1 MIAAMETLGVV
12 DKPEDLGLSAD
23 RLARIGPFF
32 EERYVR
38 RGALAGVLTAV
49 ARRGQ
54 LAHLSCSGVREVSTE
69 APMTPDTVFRVYS
82 MTKPIVSVALMKL
95 YEEGRFQL
103 DDPVSRFIPEFAE
116 LRVWDDG
123 TPLAY
128 RTVYPERPMQIRDLL
143 THTSGLTYGFM
154 TRHPVDA
161 LYRRRG
167 VEGRTAALAPTE
179 DEPSV
184 DLAEMV
190 AKLAELPLQF
200 SPGTRWNYSVSTD
213 VCGHLVEVIS
223 GQPLDRFLAAR
234 LFEPLRMVDTGFVVS
249 AEQADRLAA
258 CYAVTAADKLAVAD
272 PVATS
277 SYRSMPTFLSG
288 GGGLVSTAA
297 DYLRFT
303 LMLLNGGELDGARV
317 LGRKTV
323 EFMTLNHL
331 PTGGD
336 LASMGQRVF
345 SETTYEGIGFG
356 LGFSVMLDPARAA
369 VVGSVG
375 EYAWGG
381 AASTMFWVDPREE
394 LVGLLLTQLIPSSS
408 YPLRREMKALT
419 YQALID

>member
-1 MIAAMETLGVV
+1 MIAAMDTLTVV
-12 DKPEDLGLSAD
+12 DKPEDLGLSGE

-32 EERYVR
+32 EDRYVR
-38 RGALAGVLTAV
+38 TGMLPGVLTAV

-54 LAHLSCSGVREVSTE
+54 VATLACSGQRDAATG
-69 APMTPDTVFRVYS
+69 APLTADTIFRIYS
-82 MTKPIVSVALMKL
+82 MTKPIVSVALMTL

-103 DDPVSRFIPEFAE
+103 DDPVARFIPEFAD

-128 RTVYPERPMQIRDLL
+128 RTTYPERPMEVRDLL

-154 TRHPVDA
+154 GRHPVDA
-161 LYRRRG
+161 LYRRAG
-167 VEGRTAALAPTE
+167 VEGRAVLAPTE
-179 DEPSV
+179 GAPSS
-184 DLAEMV
+184 DLAEMI
-190 AKLAELPLQF
+190 AKLADLPLQF
-200 SPGTRWNYSVSTD
+200 SPGARWNYSVSTD
-213 VCGHLVEVIS
+213 VCGRLVEVLS
-223 GQPLDRFLAAR
+223 GQPLDRFLAGR
-234 LFEPLRMVDTGFVVS
+234 IFEPLRMVDTGFLVTS
-249 AEQADRLAA
+249 EQAERLAA
-258 CYAVTAADKLAVAD
+258 CYALTAKDKLAPVD

-277 SYRSMPTFLSG
+277 TYRSAPTFLSG
-288 GGGLVSTAA
+288 GGGLVSTAS
-297 DYLRFT
+297 DYVRFA

-317 LGRKTV
+317 LGRRTV
-323 EFMTLNHL
+323 EYMTTNHL

-369 VVGSVG
+369 VIGSVG

-394 LVGLLLTQLIPSSS
+394 LVGVLLTQLIPSSA

>member
-1 MIAAMETLGVV
+1 MIGRMQTLAVV
-12 DKPEDLGLSAD
+12 DKPEDLGLSTD

-32 EERYVR
+32 EDRYVR
-38 RGALAGVLTAV
+38 TGRLPGVLTAV

-54 LAHLSCSGVREVSTE
+54 LAHLSCSGPRDVATG
-69 APMTPDTVFRVYS
+69 APLALDTIFRIYS
-82 MTKPIVSVALMKL
+82 MTKPIASVALMTL

-103 DDPVSRFIPEFAE
+103 DDPVSRFIPEFAD

-123 TPLAY
+123 TPLAF
-128 RTVYPERPMQIRDLL
+128 RTTYPERPMQVRDLL

-154 TRHPVDA
+154 GRHPVDA
-161 LYRRRG
+161 LYRRIG
-167 VEGRTAALAPTE
+167 VEGRAVLAPME
-179 DEPSV
+179 GEPSL

-190 AKLAELPLQF
+190 ARLAELPLQF

-213 VCGHLVEVIS
+213 VCGRLVELLS
-223 GQPLDRFLAAR
+223 GEPLDRFLASR
-234 LFEPLRMVDTGFVVS
+234 LFEPLGMVDTGFMVTD
-249 AEQADRLAA
+249 EQADRLAA
-258 CYAVTAADKLAVAD
+258 CYSRTPGDGLAVVDSA
-272 PVATS
+272 ATS
-277 SYRSMPTFLSG
+277 SYRTMPTFLSG

-297 DYLRFT
+297 DYLRFA

-323 EFMTLNHL
+323 EYMTINHL

-369 VVGSVG
+369 VVGSAG

-394 LVGLLLTQLIPSSS
+394 LVGLLLTQLLPSSS